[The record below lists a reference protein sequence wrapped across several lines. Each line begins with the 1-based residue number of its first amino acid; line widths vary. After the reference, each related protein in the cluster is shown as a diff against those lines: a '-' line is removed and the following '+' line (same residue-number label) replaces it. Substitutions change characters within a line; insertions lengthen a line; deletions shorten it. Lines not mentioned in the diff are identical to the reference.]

1 MLQKVKE
8 YMLKNVDDEAKTN
21 GYWLNLMTAHHKYGY
36 DLHTDY
42 KKIVQAQT
50 PATISAFITEF
61 LKNANK
67 VEVTMLPQE

>member
-1 MLQKVKE
+1 MLKKVKE
-8 YMLKNVDDEAKTN
+8 YMLKDIDDQAKTN
-21 GYWLNLMTAHHKYGY
+21 NYWLGIMNSHHKYGL